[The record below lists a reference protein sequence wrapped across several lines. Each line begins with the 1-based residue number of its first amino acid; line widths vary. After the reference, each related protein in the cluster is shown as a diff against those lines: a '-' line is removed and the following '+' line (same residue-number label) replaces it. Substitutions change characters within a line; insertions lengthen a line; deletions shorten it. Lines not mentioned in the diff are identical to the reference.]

1 MARAKQLGSMATT
14 EGASMMTKHVYS
26 FFGYSGVGN
35 CNDCDEDTM
44 LNEYKRE
51 DGLFVA
57 LCEKCEDRLEL

>member
-1 MARAKQLGSMATT
+1 MAGIIAKRHMGAT
-14 EGASMMTKHVYS
+14 EGAMMGHIYS

-44 LNEYKRE
+44 LNEYKRD

-57 LCEKCEDRLEL
+57 LCEKCEDRLGL

>member
-1 MARAKQLGSMATT
+1 MAGIIPKRHMGATKGAMMA
-14 EGASMMTKHVYS
+14 HVYS

-44 LNEYKRE
+44 LNDYKRD

-57 LCEKCEDRLEL
+57 LCKKCEDRLEL

>member
-1 MARAKQLGSMATT
+1 MATT
-14 EGASMMTKHVYS
+14 EGKGMMTKHVYS

-35 CNDCDEDTM
+35 CNDCDEDTF

-57 LCEKCEDRLEL
+57 LCGNCEDRLEL